1 MPISRNV
8 SDKLEKS
15 SWIRKMF
22 EEGLRMK
29 QEYGV
34 NNVFDLSLGNPVVE
48 PPEQVCQ
55 AIVSAANDTSPGL
68 HRYMPNAG
76 LNDVRNAIA
85 RSISVESNVKLTAD
99 HIVMVCGAAGG
110 LNITLKTLL
119 DMDEEVVVFSP
130 YFVEYLFYSENHGG
144 KTSSYPRKMILALTW
159 MRFAMHFHQK
169 LKPSSLILP
178 ITQRAWFTLGRHLKS

>member
-1 MPISRNV
+1 MQISHNV

-29 QEYGV
+29 QEHGV
-34 NNVFDLSLGNPVVE
+34 DNVFDLSLGNPVVE

-55 AIVSAANDTSPGL
+55 AIASAANDTSPGL

-76 LNDVRNAIA
+76 LNDVRDAIA
-85 RSISVESNVKLTAD
+85 RSLSVESSIKLTAD

-119 DMDEEVVVFSP
+119 DPGEEVIVFSP
-130 YFVEYLFYSENHGG
+130 FFVEYLFYSENLLLG
-144 KTSSYPRKMILALTW
+144 A
-159 MRFAMHFHQK
+159 F
-169 LKPSSLILP
+169 SLG
-178 ITQRAWFTLGRHLKS
+178 AFF